1 MHAFEYH
8 RPSNVRQAAAL
19 LQKNE
24 DAKIVAGGHTLLPTM
39 KQRLAAPSALVDLG
53 AMGELRGIEKKGRA
67 VVIGAMTTHAEVA
80 TSDVVAEVIP
90 GLAKLAEGIGDPA
103 VRHRGTIGGSIAN
116 NDPAADYP
124 AACIGLG
131 ATIIT
136 NKRKIAAERLLLP
149 ACSTLRWR
157 KARSSPRSPFRSPPR
172 RPMPS
177 SANPASRYALAGVFV
192 SKRGSDIRVA
202 VTGAGSDGVFR
213 WSEAEEALAK
223 RFAPKSL
230 DGMSA
235 SASDMKYGYSCRCGI
250 PRASRRRDGAPRGCG
265 CDRALSASND
275 SEPRIGRPPGPGR
288 CLMQME

>member
-67 VVIGAMTTHAEVA
+67 VVIGAMSTHAEVA
-80 TSDVVAEVIP
+80 TSAVVAEAIP

-136 NKRKIAAERLLLP
+136 NKRKIAAEDFFTGMFDTALDEGEIITKVSFPIP
-149 ACSTLRWR
+149 A
-157 KARSSPRSPFRSPPR
+157 KAAYAKFR
-172 RPMPS
+172 
-177 SANPASRYALAGVFV
+177 NPASRYALAGVFV

-235 SASDMKYGYSCRCGI
+235 SASDMNTDIHADAEY
-250 PRASRRRDGAPRGCG
+250 RAHLVGVMARRAV
-265 CDRALSASND
+265 AAAT
-275 SEPRIGRPPGPGR
+275 GR
-288 CLMQME
+288 